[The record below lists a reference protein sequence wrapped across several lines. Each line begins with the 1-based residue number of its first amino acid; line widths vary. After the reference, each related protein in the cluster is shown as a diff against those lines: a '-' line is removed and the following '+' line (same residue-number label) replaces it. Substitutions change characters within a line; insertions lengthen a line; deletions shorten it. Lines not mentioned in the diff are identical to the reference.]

1 MVGLWVQGGGSM
13 TKVWTGESEGITE
26 EEFSRNE
33 YNLTGTSVTGH
44 KEFDDNGYLVA
55 RNLFDPK
62 EFDSNLPADIG
73 IGRYDWN
80 SQFSGDE
87 VDINIYE
94 FEEGQGQVDGC
105 IARRNFPPHNHLH
118 LKIGRKIEKI
128 IGRKLYPTYQYD
140 RFYYPGQ
147 LLYAHS
153 DQPNCEIS
161 ISLHISSNVK
171 NPWPFWIK
179 TPDTYDSTNPKHGF
193 RTRILKKGE
202 ARSINLYAGDAI
214 IYKGCERPHW
224 RNELPKEYIRVWNMQ
239 YSDVDGD
246 MSDDMPPVDKM
257 HNTSHKGKVIEKEGL
272 YYHQAFFHYVLA
284 DGIRSIY
291 AFDDHKGEDVIFFNV
306 DWNHQ

>member
-1 MVGLWVQGGGSM
+1 M
-13 TKVWTGESEGITE
+13 TKVWTGQSEGATE
-26 EEFSRNE
+26 EFFGREE

-44 KEFDDNGYLVA
+44 KEFDANGYLVA
-55 RNLFDPK
+55 RDLFDPK
-62 EFDSNLPADIG
+62 EFDSNKPEG
-73 IGRYDWN
+73 EGRYDWN
-80 SQFSGDE
+80 NQFSGDE

-94 FEEGQGQVDGC
+94 YGEGLGQVKGS
-105 IARRNFPPHNHLH
+105 ISRRNFPLHNHLH

-140 RFYYPGQ
+140 RFYAPGQ
-147 LLYAHS
+147 LLHVHT

-161 ISLHISSNVK
+161 ASLHIASNVK

-179 TPDTYDSTNPKHGF
+179 SPDTYDSTNPKL

-224 RNELPKEYIRVWNMQ
+224 RNELPREYVRVWNMQ
-239 YSDVDGD
+239 YSDADGD
-246 MSDDMPPVDKM
+246 MSDDMPPIDKI
-257 HNTSHKGKVIEKEGL
+257 HTQLHKGKVIEKEGL
-272 YYHQAFFHYVLA
+272 YYHQVFFHYVLA

-291 AFDDHKGEDVIFFNV
+291 SFDNHRGVEVVYFNV